1 VNRFDAGKEIIVIHR
16 RTFIKGVGSIAA
28 TASASSLAFGQG
40 QKLSVGVVGG
50 GIVGAS
56 IAMHLTEAG
65 ARVTLFEKSAP
76 AAGATSKSF
85 AWINALTNDPHY
97 RALRLKSIAA
107 YRELDQR
114 LQLEV
119 TWGGAIH
126 WAVNLA
132 EAERMKADTAE
143 FDQAGYPARLIS
155 EQDLAE
161 LAPKLRLGP
170 FNVASFNSLDGHLD
184 PVHATR
190 RLLDRARQEGA
201 NIIHPCEVKAL
212 RIEGDRL
219 RGVATTTGSYSL
231 DRLVIAG
238 GVDTPALAEQAGYSA
253 PLIHAPGILVHTRQT
268 RPLLGRV
275 VESTQMYFKQ
285 HRDGRITGTDEPYAP
300 DIPAHQG
307 ILQGPQEMPDGIRKM
322 HGDRILG
329 KIKSRLSGA
338 DDAVYDHLTLGYRP
352 MPQDHLPIVGFS
364 PGNKNVYIAVM
375 HSGVT
380 LAPIMGRYITHEI
393 MNDDLL
399 DELAPYRPGR
409 F

>member
-1 VNRFDAGKEIIVIHR
+1 MMAIHR
-16 RTFIKGVGSIAA
+16 RTFLKGAGSIAA
-28 TASASSLAFGQG
+28 TASVSPLALGQDNNP
-40 QKLSVGVVGG
+40 SVGVVGG

-56 IAMHLTEAG
+56 IAMYLAEAG

-107 YRELDQR
+107 WRELDQR

-155 EQDLAE
+155 QQDLAE
-161 LAPKLRLGP
+161 LAPKLHLGP
-170 FNVASFNSLDGHLD
+170 FKVASFNSLDGHVD

-190 RLLDRARQEGA
+190 RLLDRARREGA
-201 NIIHPCEVKAL
+201 NIVHPCEVRAI
-212 RIEGDRL
+212 RFEGDRL
-219 RGVATTTGSYSL
+219 SGVDTTTGSYSL

-238 GVDTPALAEQAGYSA
+238 GVDTPALAEQAGYTA
-253 PLIHAPGILVHTRQT
+253 PLIHAPGILVHTNQI
-268 RPLLGRV
+268 RPILERV
-275 VESTQMYFKQ
+275 VESTQLYFKQ

-307 ILQGPQEMPDGIRKM
+307 ILQGPQEMPEGIRKM
-322 HGDRILG
+322 HGERILG
-329 KIKSRLSGA
+329 KVKSRLSGA

-352 MPQDHLPIVGFS
+352 MPQDHLPIAGFS
-364 PGNKNVYIAVM
+364 PGNANVYIAVM